1 MFKFKKDL
9 LSFKNFFSNF
19 TYFFLSNFLFH
30 FFSFLI
36 IIFAARKLTI
46 TDFGYFTIAQTIFF
60 IIFSFSFSNIY
71 FYLNKSLVRNY
82 ILRRKEIG
90 SCFAITFYFSI
101 FLYSILAIVLLFLEI
116 DIDLKKIILILNL
129 ILISEPF
136 SIFYSKL
143 FIKGQFKKIF
153 KIKIVQLIIFSFLKI
168 YSLYTDPNLTT
179 LVCLYVLENIF
190 FSIYVMYYYKK
201 DGYYFTRLDFD
212 INYII
217 GILKKIILFPLL
229 SLAILLS
236 MRIDL
241 LMISA
246 YLGVEQSGYYSSI
259 SRLLTVILL
268 LSSQL
273 LFFVYPNMSV
283 SKDLDHKKFTNLYKT
298 LILFSFFI
306 SLSCM
311 IGSLIFGKYYLELF
325 GNKFVNNYQTL
336 LLLSGNIFF
345 SLIVILWVNKN
356 YIKNNYL
363 VILVFQSGCI
373 IFNIIFNNYLIP
385 IYGIYG
391 AAISTIVA
399 QLLIFFLINIFK
411 WKEFDIIIQSLSPK
425 FIKASAIATFK
436 VIFVKKNPEKSEINK
451 L

>member
-1 MFKFKKDL
+1 
-9 LSFKNFFSNF
+9 
-19 TYFFLSNFLFH
+19 
-30 FFSFLI
+30 
-36 IIFAARKLTI
+36 
-46 TDFGYFTIAQTIFF
+46 
-60 IIFSFSFSNIY
+60 
-71 FYLNKSLVRNY
+71 
-82 ILRRKEIG
+82 
-90 SCFAITFYFSI
+90 
-101 FLYSILAIVLLFLEI
+101 
-116 DIDLKKIILILNL
+116 
-129 ILISEPF
+129 
-136 SIFYSKL
+136 
-143 FIKGQFKKIF
+143 
-153 KIKIVQLIIFSFLKI
+153 
-168 YSLYTDPNLTT
+168 
-179 LVCLYVLENIF
+179 
-190 FSIYVMYYYKK
+190 MYYYKK

-212 INYII
+212 VNYII

-298 LILFSFFI
+298 LILISFFI
-306 SLSCM
+306 SISCM
-311 IGSLIFGKYYLELF
+311 IGSVIFGKYYLELF

-363 VILVFQSGCI
+363 VILAFQSGCI

-385 IYGIYG
+385 IYGTAG
-391 AAISTIVA
+391 AAISTIAA

-411 WKEFDIIIQSLSPK
+411 WNEFDIIIQSLSPK
-425 FIKASAIATFK
+425 FIKDNAITTFK
-436 VIFVKKNPEKSEINK
+436 VIFVKKNPDKSEINK